1 MMKKG
6 KLTFVLAVL
15 CLATLACGTTGSPP
29 TENVGDVATI
39 VVETVIAEAPPEQSP
54 LTVVYAYEGD
64 VWLWMDDGLVV
75 VKLTDSDQWVNDV
88 RISHDGQVIAF
99 TTTESE
105 GGSVPMGVWAMNV
118 DGTNIRRL
126 MDQALLNLLST
137 KDIGFGVRFQR
148 WEFIPGTQ
156 TLAFSTIDALEGP
169 NWDTNDDLHLIDTD
183 TRTFTTLLDVA
194 EGGEFY
200 YSPDGSHIAIVTRE
214 NISLLKADGSNRRD
228 ELLPSEEIDPSYL
241 DTRVEIVPQWSTD
254 STKFRVLVPSPDS
267 TGPVASI
274 AVWEIPL
281 DGSPASLLKS
291 FTATLIFYRYKSF
304 ISPDLQRVAFVVR
317 VGDNTRELHIA
328 DIEGPED
335 IVYKTGDILFYGWSP
350 DSEKFVFLEDS
361 QLSVGQLGVESE
373 SLANTASTSLVEW
386 VDADRFLY
394 TATYTGDDLESHWG
408 LWLKV
413 VGYPSISV
421 VLGYPTFDFPE

>member
-1 MMKKG
+1 MEKKG

-15 CLATLACGTTGSPP
+15 CLAALACGTAGSPP
-29 TENVGDVATI
+29 TENVGDVAAI
-39 VVETVIAEAPPEQSP
+39 VAETLTVEAPPEQSP
-54 LTVVYAYEGD
+54 LTVVYAFEGD
-64 VWLWMDDGLVV
+64 VWLWMDDGLV

-88 RISHDGQVIAF
+88 RISQDGQVIAF

-126 MDQALLNLLST
+126 MDQALLDLLST

-148 WEFIPGTQ
+148 WEFIPGTH

-183 TRTFTTLLDVA
+183 TRTFTTLLEVEA
-194 EGGEFY
+194 GGEFY

-214 NISLLKADGSNRRD
+214 NISFMKADGSNRRNG
-228 ELLPSEEIDPSYL
+228 LLPSEEIDPSYL
-241 DTRVEIVPQWSTD
+241 DTRVEIVPRWSAD
-254 STKFRVLVPSPDS
+254 STKFRVSVPSPDAA
-267 TGPVASI
+267 GPDASI
-274 AVWEIPL
+274 SVWEIPL

-291 FTATLIFYRYKSF
+291 FTATPIFYMYKSF
-304 ISPDLQRVAFVVR
+304 ISPDLQRVAFVVQ
-317 VGDNTRELHIA
+317 VGDNNRELHIA

-361 QLSVGQLGVESE
+361 QLSVSQLGVESE
-373 SLANTASTSLVEW
+373 SLANTASTSLIEW
-386 VDADRFLY
+386 VDSDRFLY
-394 TATYTGDDLESHWG
+394 TATFTGDDLESHWG

-413 VGYPSISV
+413 VGNPSISV